1 MFERILVALKFGP
14 ASMFALNKSLDIA
27 RKNNAELHIFHAL
40 DYLLQDL
47 DENDPKLVEITEK
60 TRRRYETEVAPL
72 LGDLKNVSF
81 KCLPA
86 DPALEVCRIARNIQ
100 ADLIVL
106 GCHQLPEKMCMGRID
121 YVGMTI
127 LEKASC
133 PVILVPLCE

>member
-14 ASMFALNKSLDIA
+14 ASMHALNKSLEIA
-27 RKNNAELHIFHAL
+27 RLNNAELQIFHAL

-47 DENDPKLVEITEK
+47 DDNDPRLLEVKH
-60 TRRRYETEVAPL
+60 ETEHRFKSEIEPL
-72 LGDLKNVSF
+72 LGNLKRVSF

-86 DPALEVCRIARNIQ
+86 DPALEVCKMARNIN

-127 LEKASC
+127 LEKAPC
-133 PVILVPLCE
+133 PVILIPLCE

>member
-1 MFERILVALKFGP
+1 MFKRILVALKFGP
-14 ASMFALNKSLDIA
+14 ASMFALNKGLELA
-27 RKNNAELHIFHAL
+27 RRNNAELHIFHAL

-47 DENDPKLVEITEK
+47 DKNDPKLLTAKEETEK
-60 TRRRYETEVAPL
+60 RYKTEVEPL
-72 LGDLKNVSF
+72 VGDLENVTF
-81 KCLPA
+81 KCHPA
-86 DPALEVCRIARNIQ
+86 DPALEVCKLARNME

-127 LEKASC
+127 LEKAPC

>member
-14 ASMFALNKSLDIA
+14 ASMFALNKSLEIA

-47 DENDPKLVEITEK
+47 DENDTKLIEIKEK
-60 TRRRYETEVAPL
+60 ARHLYETEVAPL

-81 KCLPA
+81 KCRPA
-86 DPALEVCRIARNIQ
+86 DPALEVCRMARNIQ